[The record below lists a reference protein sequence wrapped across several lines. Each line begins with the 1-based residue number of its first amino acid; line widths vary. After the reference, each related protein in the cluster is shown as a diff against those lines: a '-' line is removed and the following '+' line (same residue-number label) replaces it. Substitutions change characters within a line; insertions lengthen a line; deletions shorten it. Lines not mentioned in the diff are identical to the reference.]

1 MKKSDLKRLIKPI
14 VEECVKEI
22 ILEKQGLLSNI
33 VSEVARGL
41 NGNTQPIV
49 EHKQTPKVDNKAA
62 AEEAE
67 SRRLLALETKRKML
81 DAIGQSSYN
90 GVDLFEGTTPM
101 RAGGSPSAE
110 TQAQGPLSG
119 MDPADSGIDISN
131 LMGNIGTWKAL
142 AEGKK

>member
-33 VSEVARGL
+33 VSEVAQGL
-41 NGNTQPIV
+41 SGAPQPIV
-49 EHKQTPKVDNKAA
+49 EQKKAPQVDNKAT

-67 SRRLLALETKRKML
+67 RRRKKALETKRKML

-90 GVDLFEGTTPM
+90 GIDLFEGTTPM
-101 RAGGSPSAE
+101 SSAGDPSGE
-110 TQAQGPLSG
+110 TQAQSPLSG
-119 MDPADSGIDISN
+119 VDPSDPGIDISG
-131 LMGNIGTWKAL
+131 LMGNVGTWKTL

>member
-1 MKKSDLKRLIKPI
+1 MKKSDLKKLIKPI

-33 VSEVARGL
+33 VSEVAQGL
-41 NGNTQPIV
+41 SGAPQPIV
-49 EHKQTPKVDNKAA
+49 EQKQAPQVDNKAA
-62 AEEAE
+62 AAEAE
-67 SRRLLALETKRKML
+67 ARRKKALETKRKML

-101 RAGGSPSAE
+101 SSGGSPSAE

-119 MDPADSGIDISN
+119 MDPNDSGIDISN
-131 LMGNIGTWKAL
+131 LMGNVGTWKAI

>member
-1 MKKSDLKRLIKPI
+1 MKKSDLKKLIKPI

-33 VSEVARGL
+33 VSEVAQGL
-41 NGNTQPIV
+41 NPAPQSIV
-49 EHKQTPKVDNKAA
+49 EQKQAPQIDNKAI

-67 SRRLLALETKRKML
+67 ARRKKALETKRKML

-101 RAGGSPSAE
+101 GTGGDPNAE

-119 MDPADSGIDISN
+119 VDPNDSGIDISG
-131 LMGNIGTWKAL
+131 LMANVGTWKTL

>member
-33 VSEVARGL
+33 VSEVAQGL
-41 NGNTQPIV
+41 SGAPQPIV
-49 EHKQTPKVDNKAA
+49 EQKKAPQVDNKAT

-67 SRRLLALETKRKML
+67 RRRKKALETKRKML

-90 GVDLFEGTTPM
+90 GIDLFE
-101 RAGGSPSAE
+101 
-110 TQAQGPLSG
+110 
-119 MDPADSGIDISN
+119 
-131 LMGNIGTWKAL
+131 
-142 AEGKK
+142 